1 MISFL
6 PIWLSSISTLLAI
19 YAAVIT
25 WKERHRKIELSYN
38 WAYKISNQFNVSFNF
53 FNPSTHNVSIS
64 KITIMNDG
72 SSYSS
77 CREPILLLGEKSN
90 GVFSTRFPLNISPST
105 GIDAVCAFQFLANA
119 MKLGKYTIIFRVN
132 NTDIIQIIDISRN
145 KLTDQQFVN
154 RFQDKI

>member
-1 MISFL
+1 
-6 PIWLSSISTLLAI
+6 
-19 YAAVIT
+19 
-25 WKERHRKIELSYN
+25 
-38 WAYKISNQFNVSFNF
+38 
-53 FNPSTHNVSIS
+53 
-64 KITIMNDG
+64 MNDG

-105 GIDAVCAFQFLANA
+105 GIDAVCAFQFLANS